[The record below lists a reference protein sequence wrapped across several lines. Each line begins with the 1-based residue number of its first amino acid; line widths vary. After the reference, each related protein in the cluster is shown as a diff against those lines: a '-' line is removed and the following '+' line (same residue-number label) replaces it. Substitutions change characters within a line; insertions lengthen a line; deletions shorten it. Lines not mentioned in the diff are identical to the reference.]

1 MLSQS
6 IGRYNTWRACWCLPV
21 VISCLAMSASGQIG
35 KQSQAATPMP
45 SEKAVSGDYIL
56 GPGDIVTI
64 TVADS
69 PELSGRYRVGE
80 NGQLNLPSIST
91 PIRAWGL
98 TAVEVA
104 KRIAEAL
111 KASDLLRDPVV
122 NVFLEEYHSRNVT
135 VLGAVAKPS
144 VYPLERPTTVLE
156 VLSLAGGL
164 IPQSGNTLTLV
175 RNSSRPES
183 ATSAPTG
190 DSTLTIDLAKLMQGK
205 DPSLNLEVHPGD
217 VISVSPAPVI
227 YVVGA
232 VTKPGGFV
240 LQDPG
245 SGVTVL
251 QALAMAEGLKSVAA
265 RSRTLLVRRSAG
277 LKERQ
282 EIPINLDK
290 LMAGK
295 IRDQYMEPNDILFV
309 PESGSKKTAQAMAR
323 TAEQAAVG
331 IATYGVGL
339 RVGRY

>member
-1 MLSQS
+1 MLPQTIHAYN
-6 IGRYNTWRACWCLPV
+6 IGRLYWCLPG
-21 VISCLAMSASGQIG
+21 IALCLAMSANGQIA
-35 KQSQAATPMP
+35 KQSQAGTPTP
-45 SEKAVSGDYIL
+45 SEKAVSGDYLL
-56 GPGDIVTI
+56 GPGDVLTI

-69 PELSGRYRVGE
+69 PELSGKYRVSE
-80 NGQLNLPSIST
+80 NGQLNLASIST
-91 PIRAWGL
+91 PIRAGGL
-98 TAVEVA
+98 TATEVA

-111 KASDLLRDPVV
+111 KAADLLRDPVV

-144 VYPLERPTTVLE
+144 VYPLDRPTTVLE

-175 RNSSRPES
+175 RNGARPEG

-205 DPSLNLEVHPGD
+205 DPSLNVEVHPGD
-217 VISVSPAPVI
+217 VISVCQAPVI

-232 VTKPGGFV
+232 VTKPGGFLV
-240 LQDPG
+240 QDPG

-251 QALAMAEGLKSVAA
+251 QALGMAEGLQPVAA
-265 RSRTLLVRRSAG
+265 RNRSLLIRRSAG

-282 EIPINLDK
+282 QIPINLDK

-295 IRDQYMEPNDILFV
+295 MRDQYMEPNDILFI
-309 PESGSKKTAQAMAR
+309 PESSSKKTAYAMAR
-323 TAEQAAVG
+323 TAEQAVIG

-339 RVGRY
+339 RVGTR

>member
-6 IGRYNTWRACWCLPV
+6 IHRYTIRHFCWCLPAV
-21 VISCLAMSASGQIG
+21 LLCLAMSASGQIG
-35 KQSQAATPMP
+35 TQSQAGAPMP
-45 SEKAVSGDYIL
+45 SEKAVSGDYLL
-56 GPGDIVTI
+56 GPGDILTI
-64 TVADS
+64 MIADS

-91 PIRAWGL
+91 PIQAGGL
-98 TAVEVA
+98 TATEVS

-144 VYPLERPTTVLE
+144 VYPLERPTTIVE

-175 RNSSRPES
+175 RNSSRSEGV
-183 ATSAPTG
+183 TSAPTG
-190 DSTLTIDLAKLMQGK
+190 DSTVTIDLAKLMQGK
-205 DPSLNLEVHPGD
+205 DPSLNLEVRPGD

-251 QALAMAEGLKSVAA
+251 QALAMAGGLQSVAA
-265 RSRTLLVRRSAG
+265 RSRTLLIRRPAG
-277 LKERQ
+277 GKERQ
-282 EIPINLDK
+282 DVPINLDK

-295 IRDQYMEPNDILFV
+295 MGDQYLEANDILFV
-309 PESGSKKTAQAMAR
+309 PESGSKKTAQVMAR
-323 TAEQAAVG
+323 TAEQAIVG
-331 IATYGVGL
+331 IATYGAGL
-339 RVGRY
+339 RIGRQ

>member
-6 IGRYNTWRACWCLPV
+6 IHRYNTWHCCRGLPV
-21 VISCLAMSASGQIG
+21 VLLCLAMSASGQTG
-35 KQSQAATPMP
+35 KEPQAGTPMP
-45 SEKAVSGDYIL
+45 SEKAVRGDYIL
-56 GPGDIVTI
+56 GPGDILTI
-64 TVADS
+64 MIADS

-91 PIRAWGL
+91 PIQARGL
-98 TAVEVA
+98 TAVEVG

-122 NVFLEEYHSRNVT
+122 NVFLDEYHSRNVT
-135 VLGAVAKPS
+135 VLGAVARPS

-156 VLSLAGGL
+156 ALSLAGGL

-175 RNSSRPES
+175 RNGTPSES
-183 ATSAPTG
+183 AASPPTAG
-190 DSTLTIDLAKLMQGK
+190 STLTIDLAKLMQGK
-205 DPSLNLEVHPGD
+205 DPSLNLEVRSGD

-232 VTKPGGFV
+232 VAKPGGFV
-240 LQDPG
+240 LQDPA

-251 QALAMAEGLKSVAA
+251 QALALAEGLKSVAA
-265 RSRTLLVRRSAG
+265 RSRTLLIRRSAG

-282 EIPINLDK
+282 EIPINLAK
-290 LMAGK
+290 LMAGR

-309 PESGSKKTAQAMAR
+309 PESGRKKTAEFMAR
-323 TAEQAAVG
+323 TAEQAVVG

-339 RVGRY
+339 RVGSE